1 MKSTIIA
8 NGKAMHCVLVPQT
21 DLERSWMLSLG
32 NPDRITVKRGQYKAV
47 DGATHAEEG
56 AVIITSPYEEQP
68 STALGVPPAAEKQ

>member
-1 MKSTIIA
+1 
-8 NGKAMHCVLVPQT
+8 
-21 DLERSWMLSLG
+21 MLSLG

-68 STALGVPPAAEKQ
+68 STALGLPPAAEKQ